1 MCSLKEEKMKKFA
14 AVLLVL
20 MVCWTH
26 TGHAEENA
34 SYLIGRGDTL
44 EVYVW
49 GYPELDHSIVVR
61 PDGNISFP
69 LIEGEVKAE
78 GKTPAQLDYTLTA
91 ELSKEL
97 KEPKVTVIV
106 ARFSS
111 KKIWVCGEV
120 EEPGAYPFTGF
131 LTALESII
139 QAGGHKRS
147 ACLRSVLII
156 RNRDT
161 ANPEAFI
168 VDLDKVIKKKEITAD
183 SWLQPGDVV
192 CVPRSFISKVDGF
205 LDFFRGTV
213 DVGAYYDLR

>member
-1 MCSLKEEKMKKFA
+1 MKKVITLL
-14 AVLLVL
+14 AVFVL
-20 MVCWTH
+20 CLGQ
-26 TGHAEENA
+26 TGYAEDES

-69 LIEGEVKAE
+69 LIEGEIEAE
-78 GKTPAQLDYTLTA
+78 GKTPEQLDRLLTT

-97 KEPKVTVIV
+97 KDPKVTVIV

-131 LTALESII
+131 ATALESII
-139 QAGGHKRS
+139 QAGGYKRS

-161 ANPEAFI
+161 RNPEAFL
-168 VDLDKVIKKKEITAD
+168 VNLDKVIKKQEITSD
-183 SWLQPGDVV
+183 VWLQPGDIVY
-192 CVPRSFISKVDGF
+192 VPRSFISRVDGF
-205 LDFFRGTV
+205 LDFFKDAV
-213 DVGAYYDLR
+213 HVGAYYELR